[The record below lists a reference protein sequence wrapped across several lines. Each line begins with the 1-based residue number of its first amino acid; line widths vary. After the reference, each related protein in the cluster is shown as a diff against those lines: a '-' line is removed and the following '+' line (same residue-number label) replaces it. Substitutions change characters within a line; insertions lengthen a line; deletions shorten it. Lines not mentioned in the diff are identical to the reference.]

1 MTAARRSGLW
11 VPAHDGVHIAVKPTA
26 SRLGGSERLVVHW
39 AVGPA
44 PVARYAIADPPMN
57 MLFHVA
63 RCMPHEDAL
72 VVWESALNKGL
83 VDGRM
88 LARIQWGSPRA
99 AALGELATSLSD
111 SGLET
116 LFLSRIS
123 AFGLEVRQQVVL
135 DGRRVDFLIGE
146 RLVVQLD
153 GFAHHS
159 TAHERRRDIEADAR
173 LALFGFTVLRFD
185 WKQVIHE
192 WSSVERTV
200 LTAVAQ
206 GLHRAA

>member
-1 MTAARRSGLW
+1 M
-11 VPAHDGVHIAVKPTA
+11 
-26 SRLGGSERLVVHW
+26 
-39 AVGPA
+39 
-44 PVARYAIADPPMN
+44 
-57 MLFHVA
+57 
-63 RCMPHEDAL
+63 
-72 VVWESALNKGL
+72 
-83 VDGRM
+83 
-88 LARIQWGSPRA
+88 
-99 AALGELATSLSD
+99 
-111 SGLET
+111 
-116 LFLSRIS
+116 
-123 AFGLEVRQQVVL
+123 VL

>member
-1 MTAARRSGLW
+1 M
-11 VPAHDGVHIAVKPTA
+11 
-26 SRLGGSERLVVHW
+26 
-39 AVGPA
+39 
-44 PVARYAIADPPMN
+44 
-57 MLFHVA
+57 
-63 RCMPHEDAL
+63 
-72 VVWESALNKGL
+72 VWESALNKGL

-99 AALGELATSLSD
+99 AALAELATSLSD